1 MRCVYPY
8 SKILKT
14 MTKYSLKPYLKKKT
28 KKKNNKLARKR
39 LLKQSYERF

>member
-28 KKKNNKLARKR
+28 KKNNKLARRR